1 MGFGEGVNIM
11 EQEPEINENLYGFG
25 DGVLINIIE
34 EPREKVFG
42 FGRGEPLD
50 DGSATL
56 QNIDEALG

>member
-1 MGFGEGVNIM
+1 M